1 MVFPGCLNAKHNWS
15 HCLQFVITVYS
26 LRRFGVTALVVE
38 VSVMRTRVDPENLLH
53 YEIDGHSFGLKPLTS
68 ILNEEFEEEYEGAVE
83 EKLYL
88 LEKLYI
94 EERQVKRRMNRIYFE
109 LVHLDYY
116 LSTVESK
123 LSRIKLLQSTL
134 FYPSSALA
142 KSNDLC
148 DDKV

>member
-1 MVFPGCLNAKHNWS
+1 
-15 HCLQFVITVYS
+15 
-26 LRRFGVTALVVE
+26 
-38 VSVMRTRVDPENLLH
+38 MRTRVDPENLLH